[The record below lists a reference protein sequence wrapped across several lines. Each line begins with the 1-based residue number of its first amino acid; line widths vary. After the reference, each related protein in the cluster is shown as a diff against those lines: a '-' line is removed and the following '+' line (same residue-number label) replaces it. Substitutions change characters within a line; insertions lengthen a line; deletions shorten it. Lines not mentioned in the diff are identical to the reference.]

1 MGGAE
6 GSTGG
11 VLEDMVLMFCDAR
24 YFIGGG
30 EAEGSTGGVLE
41 DMVLMFCDARYFIRG
56 GGKLRGVWVGGL
68 RRYGSDVL

>member
-6 GSTGG
+6 GNTGG
-11 VLEDMVLMFCDAR
+11 VSEDMVLMFCDAR

-30 EAEGSTGGVLE
+30 AEGSTG
-41 DMVLMFCDARYFIRG
+41 
-56 GGKLRGVWVGGL
+56 WGL